1 MNIRSLSMIFLG
13 SVSMA
18 LAAPQ
23 MAQAAVTVIGSGPAE
38 LCYQGAE
45 NGGDPR
51 EYIQYCTQALG
62 SVLTTRDR
70 AATFINRGV
79 LKLALA
85 ESNSALDDFNTG
97 LSIDDSLGEGYV
109 DRGAALISQKRFA
122 DAIKDIDK
130 GLSLGAKQ
138 PAIAY
143 YDRAMADEALGNI
156 PGAYKDYESS
166 LAAEPDFTLASDE
179 LKRFKVVRKTDGT

>member
-1 MNIRSLSMIFLG
+1 MNTRAITIVLSC
-13 SVSMA
+13 VAAA
-18 LAAPQ
+18 LTPQAAN
-23 MAQAAVTVIGSGPAE
+23 AAVTVFGSGPAE

-45 NGGDPR
+45 NGGQASD
-51 EYIQYCTQALG
+51 YIAYCNEAIA

-70 AATFINRGV
+70 AATYINRGV
-79 LKLALA
+79 LKLSLA

-97 LSIDDSLGEGYV
+97 LTTDDSLGEGYV
-109 DRGAALISQKRFA
+109 DRGAALIALKRYG

-156 PGAYKDYESS
+156 PAAYSDYQQSI
-166 LAAEPDFTLASDE
+166 AAQPDFTRASDE
-179 LKRFKVVRKTDGT
+179 LKRFKVVKKSDGT